1 MGQQKTFIFQFSILI
16 FQLPLCA
23 ENMIHY
29 TRAEDQLNTW
39 THAAGI
45 LLAIIAGGALLW
57 WCIRAAQSWATA
69 GMILYL
75 AGMAASYITSTV
87 YHAAPAGSR
96 MRERLR
102 QWDHAAIYWHIA
114 GSYSP
119 VTLVALRTISFWGW
133 GLFIF
138 VWAAAIAGT
147 IASFRHLQEHS
158 HLETICFVLM
168 GMSVLVAFC
177 PLLQCMPPSATAW
190 LIAEGVA
197 YVSGAIVY
205 ARSPGRPY
213 VHTLFHACVLAGSAC
228 HLLCV
233 WEMLMMYL
241 PQ

>member
-1 MGQQKTFIFQFSILI
+1 
-16 FQLPLCA
+16 
-23 ENMIHY
+23 MIYY
-29 TRAEDQLNTW
+29 TRHEDSLNSW

-45 LLAIIAGGALLW
+45 LLALAAGGALLW
-57 WCIRAAQSWATA
+57 WCISAAQGWATA

-75 AGMAASYITSTV
+75 VGMAASYITSTV
-87 YHAAPAGSR
+87 YHAAPAESRIRQR
-96 MRERLR
+96 MRK
-102 QWDHAAIYWHIA
+102 WDHAAIYWHIA

-119 VTLVALRTISFWGW
+119 VTLVAMRTAGYWGW

-168 GMSVLVAFC
+168 GMSILVAFR
-177 PLLQCMPPSATAW
+177 PLLHCMPPSATAW

-197 YVSGAIVY
+197 YVSGAVFY
-205 ARSPGRPY
+205 ACSPGRPY
-213 VHTLFHACVLAGSAC
+213 VHTVFHICVLAGSIC

-233 WEMLMMYL
+233 WEMLL
-241 PQ
+241 QLL